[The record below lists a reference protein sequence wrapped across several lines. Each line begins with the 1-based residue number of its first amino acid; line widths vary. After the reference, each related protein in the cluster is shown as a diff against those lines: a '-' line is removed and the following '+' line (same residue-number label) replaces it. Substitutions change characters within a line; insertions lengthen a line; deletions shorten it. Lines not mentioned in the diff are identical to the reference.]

1 MIRLNVNEQQLF
13 DLIMAVYAA
22 ASAEG
27 SQQDAE
33 TAKRRDVLLD
43 KLHRAFDNKIM
54 ATQAD
59 RAGSAVARAAH
70 AAAQTGPRLP
80 MA

>member
-27 SQQDAE
+27 AQQDQE
-33 TAKRRDVLLD
+33 TAKRRDVLLE

-54 ATQAD
+54 SQAE
-59 RAGSAVARAAH
+59 RPNAAIAQAAH
-70 AAAQTGPRLP
+70 AASQAGRRLR